1 MTSTSTSSATAVA
14 VHDARNCVV
23 CMHLN
28 SSYKC
33 PLCYSRYCSLDC
45 YQSHRRACNEHIPK
59 KPVAQNENI
68 ISVDKP
74 STNND
79 NNIQEVAGNEN
90 IRLDQTNLNTES
102 EPNDLNRSIANDDEV
117 QLLDDTHKEK
127 LMASKQLRSLLRS
140 KRLRADIINIDSSA
154 DRQGTLKAIR
164 SKNKEFES
172 FIDVLLN
179 IVKSSD
185 N

>member
-1 MTSTSTSSATAVA
+1 MTSTSTSSSAVA
-14 VHDARNCVV
+14 VVHDARNCVV

-45 YQSHRRACNEHIPK
+45 YQSHRRACNQHIPK
-59 KPVAQNENI
+59 KPVAQNESI
-68 ISVDKP
+68 ISFDK
-74 STNND
+74 TTTIKD
-79 NNIQEVAGNEN
+79 NKIQEITGNEN
-90 IRLDQTNLNTES
+90 ICSDQTNSNTES
-102 EPNDLNRSIANDDEV
+102 ESNVLNRLIANDDEV
-117 QLLDDTHKEK
+117 QLLDDIHKEK

-140 KRLRADIINIDSSA
+140 KRLRADIINIDSST

-164 SKNKEFES
+164 TKNKEFES

-179 IVKSSD
+179 TVKSSD